1 MISIPEY
8 ANLPENRS
16 GFWTLKLP
24 YGSYAYVVL
33 HQGMAEFS
41 NSISEAKQ
49 ILRDRYA
56 HIQANKRTMR
66 VTPIRNTRS
75 TAKFILI
82 EGRA

>member
-1 MISIPEY
+1 MLIPEY

-24 YGSYAYVVL
+24 YGDRYAYAVL

-41 NSISEAKQ
+41 NSISEARQ
-49 ILRDRYA
+49 TLRDRYA
-56 HIQANKRTMR
+56 HAQANKRTMR
-66 VTPIRNTRS
+66 VTPIRNTCS